1 MKKALFVGCLVFL
14 IAGCGEKPRSTSV
27 SAESPS
33 GGGQLSKE
41 SAKTPSAANNKVE
54 LINAGSEPK
63 QQLRF
68 APSANAKQTLQMTM
82 NMNMEM
88 TVAGQTQPAT
98 ATPPIKTT
106 MEAKVTKVDA
116 NGDVHADFSYVDADI
131 VVGANTPPQMVNA
144 MRSQIKKLVG
154 VGGSMIFDNQGNAK
168 QAKLNLSEGLDP
180 NIKQIAEQMVN
191 SSQQV
196 SSPVPAEAV
205 GVGAKWRVP
214 HSVTTNG
221 MALNS
226 TTTYELVG
234 LQNNVATLQ
243 MSVEQQAG
251 SQKINPAGL
260 PAGASVDLKSLNSQ
274 GKGKITRALNQIMPT
289 SSNISVNSNMEMNVK
304 EAGSQKETPM
314 GMKSAIELTLKSQ

>member
-14 IAGCGEKPRSTSV
+14 IAGCGEKPRSTSA
-27 SAESPS
+27 STESPS

-41 SAKTPSAANNKVE
+41 SAKTPSTANNKVE
-54 LINAGSEPK
+54 LISAGSEPK

-68 APSANAKQTLQMTM
+68 SPSANAKQTLQMTM

>member
-27 SAESPS
+27 STESPS

-54 LINAGSEPK
+54 LISAGSEPK

>member
-27 SAESPS
+27 SAESSS
-33 GGGQLSKE
+33 GGAQLSKE
-41 SAKTPSAANNKVE
+41 SAKTSSAGQNKIE
-54 LINAGSEPK
+54 LINAGTEPK

-68 APSANAKQTLQMTM
+68 APSANTKQRLQMTM
-82 NMNMEM
+82 TMNMEM
-88 TVAGQTQPAT
+88 TIAGQTRPAI

-116 NGDVHADFSYVDADI
+116 NGDIHADFSYVDADI
-131 VVGANTPPQMVNA
+131 VAGANTPPEMVNA
-144 MRSQIKKLVG
+144 IRSQIKQIVG
-154 VGGSMIFDNQGNAK
+154 ASGSMIFDNQGNTK
-168 QAKLNLSEGLDP
+168 QANLNLPEGLDP

-191 SSQQV
+191 SCKQV
-196 SSPVPAEAV
+196 SSPVPSEAV

-226 TTTYELVG
+226 TTIYELVG

-251 SQKINPAGL
+251 SQKINPPGL

-274 GKGKITRALNQIMPT
+274 GTGKITRALNLVMPI
-289 SSNISVNSNMEMNVK
+289 SSSMSVSSNMEMNAK
-304 EAGSQKETPM
+304 QAGDQKETSI
-314 GMKSAIELTLKSQ
+314 GMKSAINLSLESQ